1 MKRSKFNLT
10 HLHSTTGEAGYLI
23 PFFLQSTLP
32 GDRYRIS
39 LTSFIRAQPMLAPL
53 MHQVKFYTQYWFV
66 PYRILWDNWEDFIT
80 GGADLDYTPNF
91 PYIRLPS
98 AEAGT
103 LHDYFGFP
111 LKQEGVEVS
120 AMPYRAYVEIWN
132 TRYRDEDLQSELSIS
147 YGDGLDNFT
156 STALLSPSWKRD
168 YFTTARPFTQRGVDV
183 SVPVYQ
189 TSATSEWHNHQYS
202 LYMWL
207 GDDIPDIDPNWSI
220 KVYYATNT
228 GEPSGEPLINMSGSN
243 GDKISKFVNNVH
255 TAVGTDSGGAWLRGF
270 SNAFEA
276 CVNAAIAGGQFDAV
290 LPTNTENVGAYNFC
304 AKVTKSA
311 TGGVKIGVISHSF
324 YIEMTNFPIGVKWNF
339 RADTTVNASGVN
351 WTWVNGASGN
361 KPVTISVGAYSWE
374 NNSNWVEF
382 RNTATSAS
390 FYFSSGASGIVQIRD
405 LRASSALQRYA
416 ERSLQWGNRYEEFIQ
431 REFGIKPR
439 DSRIQRPEY
448 LGGGSGNLQ
457 ISEVLQTAEGADTG
471 VGTMRGHA
479 VAGVGQRPIKF
490 TCPEHG
496 LILGLISI
504 RPVPVYTQGIER
516 EFLKRSRLDFFTP
529 ELANI
534 GMQEVLQQELY
545 ATKDNK
551 ETIFGYSDR
560 YQEYR
565 YRKPM
570 VTGQFRTDLAF
581 WNMAR
586 HFSSAPL
593 LNASFINMSSS
604 VSSFKRPFAVQSDAT
619 HSFLMM
625 LRNNVRAWRPIP
637 KRAKNILR

>member
-10 HLHSTTGEAGYLI
+10 HLHSTTGEAGFLI

-32 GDRYRIS
+32 GDRYRLS

-66 PYRILWDNWEDFIT
+66 PYRILWENWEEFIT
-80 GGADLDYTPNF
+80 GGQDLTYAPDF
-91 PYIRLPS
+91 PFVTSP
-98 AEAGT
+98 AGGWKAGS
-103 LHDYFGFP
+103 LADYFGFP
-111 LKQEGVEVS
+111 IEQEGIEVS
-120 AMPYRAYVEIWN
+120 AMPFRAMAEIWN
-132 TRYRDEDLQSELSIS
+132 TRYRDEDIQSEVNIS
-147 YGDGLDNFT
+147 YSDGKDTLT

-168 YFTTARPFTQRGVDV
+168 YFTTARPFTQRGSDV
-183 SVPVYQ
+183 SVPVYPSKSP
-189 TSATSEWHNHQYS
+189 TTYHRHGYTLSFEYW
-202 LYMWL
+202 
-207 GDDIPDIDPNWSI
+207 G
-220 KVYYATNT
+220 T
-228 GEPSGEPLINMSGSN
+228 GYNQNPS
-243 GDKISKFVNNVH
+243 
-255 TAVGTDSGGAWLRGF
+255 
-270 SNAFEA
+270 
-276 CVNAAIAGGQFDAV
+276 
-290 LPTNTENVGAYNFC
+290 
-304 AKVTKSA
+304 
-311 TGGVKIGVISHSF
+311 VKI
-324 YIEMTNFPIGVKWNF
+324 W
-339 RADTTVNASGVN
+339 ADTTPPDGTGAPRYQSTNWQSIVRDRMPNGTASVIGHVCNALMVSGKLDDYYPTQTENKGSTLITFDGTGTNEPLLNFVATYSTEEGN
-351 WTWVNGASGN
+351 HGQIYYTRVEVSNFPLTVHWRFTSDTVGTGASWQFSNITNEQKMSLLADSFNPGN
-361 KPVTISVGAYSWE
+361 YPNAFHQANRSILSDLP
-374 NNSNWVEF
+374 
-382 RNTATSAS
+382 
-390 FYFSSGASGIVQIRD
+390 FYFQVSGQGIVQIRD

-457 ISEVLQTAEGADTG
+457 ISEVLQTAEGQDTG

-496 LILGLISI
+496 LIIGLISI

-545 ATKDNK
+545 ATASNKDV
-551 ETIFGYSDR
+551 IFGYSDR

-570 VTGQFRTDLAF
+570 VTGQFRTDFAF

-586 HFSSAPL
+586 QFSQPPTLNPDFLNMSKSSA
-593 LNASFINMSSS
+593 
-604 VSSFKRPFAVQSDAT
+604 SFKRPFAVQSDAT